1 MIGVV
6 LAVAALASLEPRKPF
21 PWTLEADPVA
31 KAAREKVSGLQIDRG
46 PERVKTPLAVPLRRL
61 GTLTPKDAAQ
71 LGLSN
76 WTLGCETLDRDFAD
90 FEKYKRFIGPLGI
103 KTIRLQAGW
112 AKCEKEKGKYDFAW
126 LDRIVDYANTNG
138 LNVLLET
145 DYGNPIYEGGGGFD
159 LAGGF
164 PTSDGALA
172 AWDAWVGAMA
182 KHFRGRVRDWAMW
195 NEPDIGKPE
204 KTPENIAAFNVRTAK
219 VIRREIPDARLAGL
233 SLARLDPAFFE
244 KCLQA
249 LGEDVKLFEWFIY
262 HGYTLAPESS
272 YETVER
278 LKAVLARYSPTARMR
293 QGENGCP
300 SEYSKRFALWGQPW
314 SEYSQAKW
322 DLRRMLGDLGHDVES
337 SVFTVCDFN
346 HIGRQ
351 TNTKGLLRANKSHDV
366 IAVKRAYYAV
376 QNTVSLFDG
385 SLTRV
390 KESALVEGDES
401 LEFYEYRDGANRPF
415 YVFWQSAS
423 ELTLQDQDRGL
434 LMKDWHPFK
443 HSYVRPGDSFET
455 RPAALT
461 LAKAAA
467 LKDPVWI
474 DLLSGKVYEFPKK
487 DVLAHADGVTY
498 VNVPV
503 YDSPCVLAERRVID
517 LTESRCRATRLFL
530 PEVVYAAPGVELN
543 VYWANVLDTVKPQ
556 LYCFD
561 TTCAVGRNQEERFTW
576 TPTAKDAGR
585 EIPLTVTAV
594 KEGEIVDVATTVI
607 RVAKTDVDRTKPV
620 ALATLAA
627 SLTGSRYPDYI
638 LEGLKADGYTGFREV
653 GSHAGGGAPVK
664 AGGPAHDGYGGFT
677 FGDFLMRFLMSES
690 ELPLLQDEAERDQL
704 KALGLVTGRKKS
716 FGMRSPL
723 LRIQDGKKVVDV
735 QMWLDKVN
743 GGKPPEVIFIEL
755 GCNQTFAATDDAEL
769 HEIIRDVQIPN
780 ARILLHHLREAC
792 PNALIG
798 FGMETLGSGQDG
810 YAASYGCHFSE
821 ANWRRNMFVLNRAIV
836 DFVKESGDPR
846 VMVVPFGHAISRDFS
861 YLREEKPAHAYSE
874 KKLSRDRNALH
885 CGAAGGHQLADTVR
899 CWIENVWE
907 DL

>member
-1 MIGVV
+1 MVC
-6 LAVAALASLEPRKPF
+6 AALAASVMF
-21 PWTLEADPVA
+21 VTEAGMLRDM
-31 KAAREKVSGLQIDRG
+31 KVDVG
-46 PERVKTPLAVPLRRL
+46 PERVKTPLKVALKRI
-61 GTLTPKDAAQ
+61 GTITPKAAAEIDA
-71 LGLSN
+71 SN

-90 FEKYKRFIGPLGI
+90 FEKYKRFVGPLGI

-126 LDRIVDYANTNG
+126 LDGIVDYANTNG

-164 PTSDGALA
+164 PTSEEALV

-204 KTPENIAAFNVRTAK
+204 KTPEAIAAFNVRTAK

-376 QNTVSLFDG
+376 QNTVSIFDG
-385 SLTRV
+385 SLKRV
-390 KESALVEGDES
+390 KEPALVEGDES
-401 LEFYEYRDGANRPF
+401 LEFYEYRDGADRPL

-443 HSYVRPGDSFET
+443 HNYVRPGDSFET
-455 RPAALT
+455 RPAVLT

-467 LKDPVWI
+467 FKDPVWI
-474 DLLSGKVYEFPKK
+474 DLLSGKVYEFPEE
-487 DVLAHADGVTY
+487 DVLVHADGVTY

-503 YDSPCVLAERRVID
+503 YDSPCVLAERSAVGI
-517 LTESRCRATRLFL
+517 TESRCRATRLVL
-530 PEVVYAAPGVELN
+530 PEIVYAAPGVECN
-543 VYWANVLDTVKPQ
+543 IYWANVLDTVKPQ

-561 TTCAVGRNQEERFTW
+561 TACEVGRNQEERFTW
-576 TPTAKDAGR
+576 TPKAEDAGR
-585 EIPLTVTAV
+585 EVTLTVEAV
-594 KEGEIVDVATTVI
+594 LEGEIVDRATTVI
-607 RVAKTDVDRTKPV
+607 KVAKKPADGTKNV

-627 SLTGSRYPDYI
+627 SLTGSRYPDYV
-638 LEGLKADGYTGFREV
+638 LEGMKADGYAGFREV
-653 GSHAGGGAPVK
+653 GSHSGGGRPVVE
-664 AGGPAHDGYGGFT
+664 GGPAHDGYGGFT
-677 FGDFLMRFLMSES
+677 FGCFLSRWMMHES
-690 ELPLLQDEAERDQL
+690 ELPQLQNEAERDQL
-704 KALGLVTGRKKS
+704 KALGLASAKRKS
-716 FGMRSPL
+716 YAMRSPL
-723 LRIQDGKKVVDV
+723 VRIENGRKVVDV
-735 QMWLDKVN
+735 QAWLDKVN
-743 GGKPPEVIFIEL
+743 SGKAPDVIFIEL
-755 GCNQTFAATDDAEL
+755 GCNQTFAATDDVEL
-769 HEIIRDVQIPN
+769 HRIIHEVQIPN
-780 ARILLHHLREAC
+780 AKSLLRHLREKC
-792 PNALIG
+792 PNSLIG
-798 FGMETLGSGQDG
+798 LAQETLGSGQDG
-810 YAASYGCHFSE
+810 YAASYGCAYSE
-821 ANWRRNMFVLNRAIV
+821 ANWRRNMFVLNRALAQ
-836 DFVKESGDPR
+836 FVKDSGDPR
-846 VMVVPFGHAISRDFS
+846 LMVVPFGYAISRDYS
-861 YLREEKPAHAYSE
+861 YLRKEAPAHAYADR
-874 KKLSRDRNALH
+874 KVTRDRNALH
-885 CGAAGGHQLADTVR
+885 CGAEGGHQLADTVR
-899 CWIENVWE
+899 CWLENVWE
-907 DL
+907 NL